1 MTQKAFLA
9 HDKSYGGVRQ
19 EKKNLALLRRREAS
33 EYDWFKPSAQCTPE
47 KQLAVAV
54 MQRAI
59 LDLLTKGISSSDK
72 QNAYDWICGEFGR
85 DFEENY
91 EFSFSR
97 IVGMFSEM
105 NPDEFRHKVLCFI
118 EEAHGQ
124 KTLADNFRFQRGKKH
139 TKRAEE
145 AKGDGTLPV
154 GI

>member
-33 EYDWFKPSAQCTPE
+33 EYEWFKPSAQCTPE

-59 LDLLTKGISSSDK
+59 LDLLTKGISTSDK

-139 TKRAEE
+139 TKQTG
-145 AKGDGTLPV
+145 AKELVGTVPV
-154 GI
+154 A